1 MQSQLR
7 SDLEEIEKVKQSY
20 HSELNNYWCIEQ
32 FRNYFDK
39 TSL

>member
-20 HSELNNYWCIEQ
+20 QLDLNNYWCNEQ
-32 FRNYFDK
+32 FCNYFDE
-39 TSL
+39 T